1 MSARSVVH
9 YERRIVMSSLID
21 KWTAEHRNFE
31 RLIEVLTQELGVFQQ
46 GEDPN
51 YELMLDVVYYMIH
64 YPDFGE

>member
-1 MSARSVVH
+1 
-9 YERRIVMSSLID
+9 MSSLID